1 MDTILILKHVFE
13 TFPPMA
19 PLVNLRRIAVVNRDN
34 LGGGVGLYFA
44 RYGPF
49 VGRLRMSLDVEYGG
63 PRRLVYQRQLA

>member
-44 RYGPF
+44 RYSPF
-49 VGRLRMSLDVEYGG
+49 GRLRMLFYVEYGG
-63 PRRLVYQRQLA
+63 PRRLVYQ